1 MVEVNVIHDPKGIHP
16 GRHALGLI
24 PPLEDMPMLFTVA
37 IKPQAKGRKQQVHAT
52 GQVGPWSPDH
62 QMEMVWHDRKGIDLP
77 SCPDDRG
84 FEGLHEAADGAG
96 VREDGRAVVAT
107 GEYVVQSV
115 RVFGAWA
122 SGHVTS
128 KQRKRRKTT
137 GPIT

>member
-24 PPLEDMPMLFTVA
+24 PPLEDMPMLFAVT
-37 IKPQAKGRKQQVHAT
+37 IEPQTESRKQQVHAT
-52 GQVGPWSPDH
+52 GEVGPWSLDH
-62 QMEMVWHDRKGIDLP
+62 QVEMVRHDRKGVDLP
-77 SCPDDRG
+77 ACSDDCG
-84 FEGLHEAADGAG
+84 LEGMHEAAHGAG
-96 VREDGRAVVAT
+96 ISEDGRAVVTT

-122 SGHVTS
+122 SGHWTS
-128 KQRKRRKTT
+128 KQVQGRKTT